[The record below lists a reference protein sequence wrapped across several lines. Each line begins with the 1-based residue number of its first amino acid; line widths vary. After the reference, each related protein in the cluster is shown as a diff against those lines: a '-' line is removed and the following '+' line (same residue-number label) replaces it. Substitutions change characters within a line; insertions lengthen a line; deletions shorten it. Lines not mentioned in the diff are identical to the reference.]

1 MGIIRNIIANIL
13 NAVELMIL
21 IECLLSWFIRDG
33 RNEIMNLLRTITNP
47 ILEPFRRIQE
57 RFFGNMNIDLSPFLA
72 ILVLQLL
79 RRTILMMF

>member
-1 MGIIRNIIANIL
+1 MGIIQSVIVNIL
-13 NAVELMIL
+13 HLVEIMIL

-57 RFFGNMNIDLSPFLA
+57 RFFGNINIDLSPLFA
-72 ILVLQLL
+72 ILVLQFL
-79 RRTILMMF
+79 RRTVVMMF

>member
-1 MGIIRNIIANIL
+1 MGIIQSIIANIL
-13 NAVELMIL
+13 HAVELMIL

-57 RFFGNMNIDLSPFLA
+57 RFFGNINIDLSPLFA

-79 RRTILMMF
+79 RRTVLMMF